1 MGKTDFELTMEYSFL
16 APIIVG
22 LVTGGIDYIV
32 LRGLY
37 LVLGGVVS
45 ILLIPI
51 VEIIRGFNHLDGL
64 LDFGDALMIRGSSE
78 DRRKA

>member
-1 MGKTDFELTMEYSFL
+1 MEYSFL